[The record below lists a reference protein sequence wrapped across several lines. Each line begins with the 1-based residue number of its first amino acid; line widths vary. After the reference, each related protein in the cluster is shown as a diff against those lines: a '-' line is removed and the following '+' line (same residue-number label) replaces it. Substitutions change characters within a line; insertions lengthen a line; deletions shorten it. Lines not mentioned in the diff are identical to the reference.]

1 MRLFRPTSA
10 QRGRGAPWKTALA
23 AGLGVLSVW
32 GVLRA
37 QKPFEEWP
45 AIEYGN
51 FPLPLDYK
59 QPAEWV
65 RARLRYPDIYGY
77 PDNIRIRWG
86 GLGGFPG
93 YWTMDYPRSDRHLLA
108 GVRRLTRI
116 DARSAEQVTSL
127 DGTDDIY
134 NWPTLYG
141 VEVGHWQ
148 LPEKEAGQLREYLN
162 RGGFLMVDD
171 FHGSNALEHDQGL
184 NEWEIFTDSMDR
196 VFPDRRIEDIPD
208 NDPIFHTIYD
218 LNDRFQVPGAQYFE
232 TGITYEKGQTG
243 KVPHWRCIRD
253 SKGRIVVAICH
264 NMDLGDA
271 WEVSDEPRYP
281 EKWASLAY
289 RIAMDYFI
297 YDLSH

>member
-1 MRLFRPTSA
+1 MRLYRPTSA
-10 QRGRGAPWKTALA
+10 QRRRGAPWKTALA
-23 AGLGVLSVW
+23 AGLGVLSLW

-51 FPLPLDYK
+51 FPLPPDYK

-65 RARLRYPDIYGY
+65 RARLRYPDIFGY
-77 PDNIRIRWG
+77 PDNPNIRWG

-134 NWPTLYG
+134 NWPTLYA

-148 LPEKEAGQLREYLN
+148 LPDKEAAQLREYLN

-171 FHGSNALEHDQGL
+171 FHGSNAAEHEQGID
-184 NEWEIFTDSMDR
+184 EWATFTDSMDR

-243 KVPHWRCIRD
+243 KVPHWRGIRD

-271 WEVSDEPRYP
+271 WEVSDDPKYP

-289 RIAMDYFI
+289 RIATDYFI